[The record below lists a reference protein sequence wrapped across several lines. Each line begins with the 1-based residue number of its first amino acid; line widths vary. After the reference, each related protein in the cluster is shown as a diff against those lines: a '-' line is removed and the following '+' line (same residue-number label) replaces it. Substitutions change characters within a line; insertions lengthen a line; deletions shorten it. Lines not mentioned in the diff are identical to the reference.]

1 MNKKDT
7 KAALVAA
14 RIAIVIHSYEHMTF
28 RRAGQGGTWK
38 VHSCKGH
45 EKPLTAET
53 MRKAIMIRDWFKASL
68 ASMTAGQREAA
79 RDESFS
85 KLHDCALKFNWHK
98 TGITPRELIAH
109 RIGSVRTSEAA
120 RKMLEG
126 WAADGRLIK
135 RERDAKGTGRKPE
148 PAFFLSSNERGRK

>member
-1 MNKKDT
+1 VNKKDT

-28 RRAGQGGTWK
+28 RRTGQGGTWE

-68 ASMTAGQREAA
+68 PAMTASQRKAA
-79 RDESFS
+79 RGTSS
-85 KLHDCALKFNWHK
+85 KL
-98 TGITPRELIAH
+98 
-109 RIGSVRTSEAA
+109 
-120 RKMLEG
+120 
-126 WAADGRLIK
+126 
-135 RERDAKGTGRKPE
+135 AKKGGK
-148 PAFFLSSNERGRK
+148 A